1 MRTSEI
7 IEQARH
13 LTSTTRSNISEN
25 KSQWKIGLFI
35 AGLLIVTVTLLYNS
49 RLAGKLAQQERRRV
63 ETLANAYAEMSK
75 IPFNENS
82 SALEIN
88 FLTNIITSNTT
99 IPVILT
105 DLNGR
110 ITATKNIDS
119 LRTIK
124 TDSAFFY
131 RKLAKMKEQYD
142 PVVVQS
148 DMSSL
153 RQNGETEPADIKQY
167 VYYTDSY
174 LLSQL
179 KLYPY
184 VQLLIIG
191 AFLLAAYFTF
201 DVARRSEQNKV
212 WLGMAKETAHQ
223 LGTPL
228 SSLVAWMEILKETED
243 PEGTAKMVGR
253 EMGKDIAR
261 LQLIAERF
269 SKIGSEPNMQ
279 QANVVESVR
288 NTVDYVKRRAS
299 SRISFEFTSPE
310 QIISNINPTLFDWVI
325 ENLLKNALDAME
337 SKGSIH
343 VIVEEDSN
351 NNIIID
357 ITDSGKGIPKSKFST
372 VFEPGYSTKRRGWG
386 LGLSL
391 SKRIIENYHSGKI
404 YVLDSLPGKG
414 TTFRIILPKTLG

>member
-7 IEQARH
+7 IEQAKNI
-13 LTSTTRSNISEN
+13 TTARLNIPEN

-35 AGLLIVTVTLLYNS
+35 AGLLIVAVTLLYNS

-75 IPFNENS
+75 IPFSENS
-82 SALEIN
+82 SALQIN
-88 FLTNIITSNTT
+88 FLTNIITGNTT

-105 DLNGR
+105 DEKGR
-110 ITATKNIDS
+110 ITASKNVDS
-119 LRTIK
+119 LRSLK

-142 PVVVQS
+142 PVVVIS

-153 RQNGETEPADIKQY
+153 RPEGATEPSDIVQY
-167 VYYTDSY
+167 VYYNDSY

-191 AFLLAAYFTF
+191 AFLLAAYVTF

-279 QANVVESVR
+279 QANVVESVK

-299 SRISFEFTSPE
+299 SRIHFDFSSPA
-310 QIISNINPTLFDWVI
+310 QIMSNINPTLFDWVI

-337 SKGSIH
+337 SQGSIK
-343 VIVEEDSN
+343 VNVSEDQN

-357 ITDSGKGIPKSKFST
+357 VADSGKGIPKSKFGT

-404 YVLDSLPGKG
+404 FVLDSVVGKG
-414 TTFRIILPKTLG
+414 TTFRIILPKS